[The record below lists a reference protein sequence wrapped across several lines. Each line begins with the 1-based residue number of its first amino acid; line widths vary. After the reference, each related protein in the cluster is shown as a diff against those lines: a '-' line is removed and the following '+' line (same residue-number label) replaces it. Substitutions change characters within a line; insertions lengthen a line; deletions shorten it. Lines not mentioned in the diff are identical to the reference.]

1 MTDIYLL
8 GQLNVVTRSNGKL
21 PFPNAYDA
29 VRRLYVNLD
38 MAYYDAIHVLKT
50 PFSGGSAALVVK
62 YDKAFTAPTDVIS
75 ALELPLQTA
84 LDGTETV
91 HGKLSVTQDSSGND
105 RIAACLIVA
114 TVTTSTEVSYWS
126 VTTQSDSSVV
136 ASYGLTSSDME
147 DCHGVNA
154 GTNGINYAIMKHT
167 SGKLLFV
174 QATAATSTSSFQLQT
189 SSTQT
194 GFQTPQKVV
203 FLDQGSNYDKFWIGG
218 AYE

>member
-1 MTDIYLL
+1 ML
-8 GQLNVVTRSNGKL
+8 GQLNILTRSNGKL

-29 VRRLYVNLD
+29 IRGAYYNMD
-38 MAYYDAIHVLKT
+38 MAYYNAIHVLKT
-50 PFSGGSAALVVK
+50 PAAGGSAALVVK
-62 YDKAFTAPTDVIS
+62 YDKAFTAKTDVIS
-75 ALELPLQTA
+75 AIELPVQTA
-84 LDGTETV
+84 LAGTEVV

-105 RIAACLIVA
+105 RIAACLIVT
-114 TVTTSTEVSYWS
+114 TVSTSFSMGVKSSVSTTVVSYWS
-126 VTTQSDSSVV
+126 VTTQSDSNIV

-167 SGKLLFV
+167 SGKLMFV
-174 QATAATSTSSFQLQT
+174 QATDSTSTSSMQMQA

-203 FLDQGSNYDKFWIGG
+203 FLDQGSNYD
-218 AYE
+218 

>member
-1 MTDIYLL
+1 
-8 GQLNVVTRSNGKL
+8 
-21 PFPNAYDA
+21 
-29 VRRLYVNLD
+29 

-50 PFSGGSAALVVK
+50 PFSGGSAAMVVK

-114 TVTTSTEVSYWS
+114 TVTTSLVGGVATPVTSTEVSYWS

>member
-84 LDGTETV
+84 LGVTETV